1 MSPEEALAYL
11 DNEEK
16 VDQAVFQETVWSFVS
31 DKITFKAP
39 ETEPPS
45 TPPTATEA
53 PPTDDQE
60 EKDYEEDYDYGQWSC

>member
-1 MSPEEALAYL
+1 MSLEEALAYL

-16 VDQAVFQETVWSFVS
+16 VDQTVFQETVWSFVS
-31 DKITFKAP
+31 DKITFEPP